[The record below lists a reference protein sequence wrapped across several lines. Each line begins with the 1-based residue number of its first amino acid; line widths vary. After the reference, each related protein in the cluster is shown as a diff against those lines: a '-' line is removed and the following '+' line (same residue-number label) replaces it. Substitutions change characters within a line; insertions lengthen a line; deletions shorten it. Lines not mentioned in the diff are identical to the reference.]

1 MGDFLAWYV
10 VVQVAAIAVWPLVAR
25 ALTSLDDRG
34 WAISKTAGLLGIAWL
49 LWLVCMLLPVPFT
62 RATLALAVLIVGAV
76 AWWLEVRTQRV
87 AELLEWARARRDV
100 LLAWEGVFLVGFVL
114 FAVLRSHAPAI
125 AFTEKPMD
133 MAFLNGFMAAQRLP
147 TQDTWLAG
155 FGVPYYHFG
164 YFVLACVGKLS
175 GVQPGVAYNLAAA
188 VVPALTMVGAA
199 SLAWNLARAATVQVA
214 WSAAAALVAVLLVVF
229 AGNLSTFLQLLAA
242 RGLIGLDAG
251 EALGIKSFN
260 ANVVAGIWPPPNNS
274 WWFFASRIIPNLQPD
289 GINEFPFF
297 SALLSDLHPHF
308 VALPFELLALTAACG
323 NVLSRG
329 RALQSPWSLG
339 LAALSLGGLLVINTW
354 DIAPYWLLFV
364 GLSVYA
370 ATFSEWRW
378 RWATAA
384 AVPFAGALLFAP
396 YFVGYSGPPLGLGIV
411 TAERTPFS
419 SLLVLF
425 GWAIVL
431 LAALGLFAR
440 WCVGDRR
447 GWRIAGLGALAGV
460 ALWILGE
467 PGLGVLLALLVLLVP
482 WPGVLQRLDPAAATT
497 LGIAAFAVAMLL
509 GVEVVFL
516 DDVFH
521 SRMNTVFKFHENA
534 WLLAGLA
541 SGVGLALIGRF
552 TLRARWLVS
561 ALAATFLAGGLVY
574 TLSSCFTRM
583 SERPPYGL
591 TLDGAAFL
599 SQDDRSAVRWLTD
612 QQNQTGG
619 RLVIAEAVPEEYSP
633 AGPRMATYSGAAT
646 VIGWVGHELQWRG
659 PIPELGRRESDVRG
673 LYHDAPPDG
682 VRALLDRYS
691 VRFVVVGDVE
701 RQKYGDD
708 VATRF
713 DSLLPVA
720 FRSGGV
726 TIYRAR

>member
-76 AWWLEVRTQRV
+76 AWWFEVRTQRV

-188 VVPALTMVGAA
+188 
-199 SLAWNLARAATVQVA
+199 ATVQVA

-229 AGNLSTFLQLLAA
+229 AGNLSTFFQLLAA

-339 LAALSLGGLLVINTW
+339 LAALSLGGLLVIN
-354 DIAPYWLLFV
+354 I
-364 GLSVYA
+364 
-370 ATFSEWRW
+370 
-378 RWATAA
+378 
-384 AVPFAGALLFAP
+384 
-396 YFVGYSGPPLGLGIV
+396 
-411 TAERTPFS
+411 
-419 SLLVLF
+419 
-425 GWAIVL
+425 
-431 LAALGLFAR
+431 
-440 WCVGDRR
+440 
-447 GWRIAGLGALAGV
+447 
-460 ALWILGE
+460 
-467 PGLGVLLALLVLLVP
+467 
-482 WPGVLQRLDPAAATT
+482 
-497 LGIAAFAVAMLL
+497 
-509 GVEVVFL
+509 
-516 DDVFH
+516 
-521 SRMNTVFKFHENA
+521 
-534 WLLAGLA
+534 
-541 SGVGLALIGRF
+541 
-552 TLRARWLVS
+552 
-561 ALAATFLAGGLVY
+561 
-574 TLSSCFTRM
+574 
-583 SERPPYGL
+583 
-591 TLDGAAFL
+591 
-599 SQDDRSAVRWLTD
+599 
-612 QQNQTGG
+612 
-619 RLVIAEAVPEEYSP
+619 
-633 AGPRMATYSGAAT
+633 
-646 VIGWVGHELQWRG
+646 
-659 PIPELGRRESDVRG
+659 
-673 LYHDAPPDG
+673 
-682 VRALLDRYS
+682 
-691 VRFVVVGDVE
+691 
-701 RQKYGDD
+701 
-708 VATRF
+708 
-713 DSLLPVA
+713 
-720 FRSGGV
+720 
-726 TIYRAR
+726 